1 MHSATMTT
9 TPSPCRFPTVA
20 LSWAATLLRECDL
33 EHHGVDLFGRDS
45 FLLGRLLITLGMLCM
60 ACAVQEPHARYCLHV
75 ACDHAWG
82 RQRVKV
88 ACVACTE
95 RSTFCCDLCSA
106 DSE

>member
-9 TPSPCRFPTVA
+9 TASPCRFPTVA

-60 ACAVQEPHARYCLHV
+60 ACAAQEPLCTLLSS
-75 ACDHAWG
+75 C
-82 RQRVKV
+82 
-88 ACVACTE
+88 CVQLRLGTAAGEGGVRCMYGE
-95 RSTFCCDLCSA
+95 KHFVV
-106 DSE
+106 